1 MSLRWT
7 RGNDL
12 TGLGADQAGNDMG
25 PKRVITDK
33 QVVTLA
39 RLEMVAWKALS
50 SNWGDS
56 RRMIGQILVVDR
68 GVSMN

>member
-7 RGNDL
+7 QGNDL

-33 QVVTLA
+33 QIVTLA

-50 SNWGDS
+50 SNCGDS